1 MLWSRRSLHLF
12 FYQPITERPTDSK
25 GTDLTDL
32 MVSIQSE
39 DEFSQL
45 RGTGITWV
53 DMKDPS
59 HGALQPTPSSVWNS
73 VGRHPGYR
81 LSVALGE
88 LVDAPQSNL
97 EDIPSAISFV
107 KIGLSKV
114 DQIADWETRW
124 LNWCESLSPHF
135 KPVVV
140 AYADHRQCGAPA
152 PQDLLRLAAKAPFGG
167 FLIDTYDKSRG
178 SVFSHVDAA
187 EITAWLTTARAM
199 RLTTVL
205 GGSLRQENVALAL
218 ECRPDVIAVRGAVTE
233 GARSAS
239 INQQRVIELLQQVH
253 GGPHQGALSAG
264 SSTADLN

>member
-1 MLWSRRSLHLF
+1 
-12 FYQPITERPTDSK
+12 
-25 GTDLTDL
+25 

-45 RGTGITWV
+45 RDTGITWV

-59 HGALQPTPSSVWNS
+59 HGALQPTPSAVWNS
-73 VGRHPGYR
+73 VGRHPGYQ

-88 LVDAPQSNL
+88 LVDAPQWNL
-97 EDIPSAISFV
+97 EDLPSAISFV

-114 DQIADWETRW
+114 EQTADWESRW
-124 LNWCESLSPHF
+124 LNWCDSLSPHF

-140 AYADHRQCGAPA
+140 AYADHRHCGAPP
-152 PQDLLRLAAKAPFGG
+152 PQDLLKLSAKASFGG

-178 SVFSHVDAA
+178 SVFSHADAA
-187 EITAWLTTARAM
+187 EVTSWLTAAREM

-205 GGSLRQENVALAL
+205 GGSLRQENVSMAL

-233 GARSAS
+233 GARSAG
-239 INQQRVIELLQQVH
+239 INKQRVIELLQRIH
-253 GGPHQGALSAG
+253 HQPCLAALSAG
-264 SSTADLN
+264 SSPSDLH